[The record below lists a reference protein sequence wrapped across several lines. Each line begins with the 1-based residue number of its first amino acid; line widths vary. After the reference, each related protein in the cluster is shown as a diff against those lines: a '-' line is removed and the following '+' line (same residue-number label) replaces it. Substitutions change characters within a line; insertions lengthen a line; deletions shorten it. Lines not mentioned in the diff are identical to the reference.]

1 MLNGPYI
8 WYEKKYISRDS
19 WGLNEALIQE
29 VPYSISRISRTYTM
43 KHAPLRASKQE
54 FYWPISFSVNL
65 IEFDT
70 FVHNPIF
77 AFGCLVTGNRNP
89 YLIVNH
95 PHQKE
100 RECEKVEQVCFA
112 FSLDYHWVCAMNHP
126 WDQNHILPKQ
136 RPKRK
141 LKKKKKCMYIKG
153 KKMMHRPRKLKLL
166 VIS

>member
-8 WYEKKYISRDS
+8 WYEKIYISRDS

-29 VPYSISRISRTYTM
+29 VPYSISRNLKSIYHEACTFESEQ
-43 KHAPLRASKQE
+43 ASKQE

-65 IEFDT
+65 LEFDT

-112 FSLDYHWVCAMNHP
+112 FSRDYHWVCAMNHP
-126 WDQNHILPKQ
+126 WDQNHILSNQK
-136 RPKRK
+136 PKRK
-141 LKKKKKCMYIKG
+141 LKY
-153 KKMMHRPRKLKLL
+153 
-166 VIS
+166 